1 MSKTYKKLLFPIKKQ
16 DFRPVFL
23 SGLSELHQSVALDLS
38 ALALDFLDGN
48 LAVRDESLYDY
59 GRLLRGIDSLYRT
72 ADVGCGHRFGV
83 QHRQDAVF
91 QDLFSLELL
100 SSLLGCS
107 VASLFGL
114 VLMSDDQ
121 LFELCD
127 NFLVDF
133 ASDNCLVSF
142 DLSHCDLLSPT
153 LWRWA
158 PVTFKI
164 FYLMRGYFSLTFYIY
179 YTRIF
184 RTFQIILFSFR
195 AEGRSFLF
203 YSSLT
208 FYIYYSEILSDFQ
221 ILFCFCLT
229 MRRQNLTF
237 KVKFLLKNF
246 LIFYFFAAFLK
257 KI

>member
-23 SGLSELHQSVALDLS
+23 SGLSELYQRIALDLS

-48 LAVRDESLYDY
+48 LAVGDESLDDY
-59 GRLLRGIDSLYRT
+59 GCFLRGVNSLYRL
-72 ADVGCGHRFGV
+72 ADVGSGHRFGV

-91 QDLFSLELL
+91 QDLFSRELL
-100 SSLLGCS
+100 SSLLGCP

-114 VLMSDDQ
+114 VLVSDDQ

-153 LWRWA
+153 L
-158 PVTFKI
+158 
-164 FYLMRGYFSLTFYIY
+164 YLMRGYFSLTFYIY
-179 YTRIF
+179 YSGI
-184 RTFQIILFSFR
+184 FSFLQI
-195 AEGRSFLF
+195 SFCSFRFRNGGF
-203 YSSLT
+203 YFVFSLT
-208 FYIYYSEILSDFQ
+208 FYIYYSEILFDFQ

-229 MRRQNLTF
+229 MRRRNLTF
-237 KVKFLLKNF
+237 KVKFLLKIF
-246 LIFYFFAAFLK
+246 LNFYFYRSFFE